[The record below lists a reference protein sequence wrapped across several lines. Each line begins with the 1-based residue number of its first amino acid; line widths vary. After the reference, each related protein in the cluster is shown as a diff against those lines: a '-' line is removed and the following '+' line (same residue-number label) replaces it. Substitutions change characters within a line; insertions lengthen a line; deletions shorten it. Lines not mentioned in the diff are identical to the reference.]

1 MEKNISKVPTLIEE
15 EKSSEEKDIKVIDK
29 QGKKK
34 GREWLNFSL
43 PFFPFTFNSPFNCM
57 PDIFLTF

>member
-34 GREWLNFSL
+34 RK
-43 PFFPFTFNSPFNCM
+43 
-57 PDIFLTF
+57 